1 MEKYKTETTIVL
13 WTIDFFIIAYF
24 SLGVWS

>member
-1 MEKYKTETTIVL
+1 MGDHKTETTIVL

-24 SLGVWS
+24 SLGIWP